1 MKNSKLHLVFYTL
14 AHAVVDAM
22 CAITVLQDRPLFS
35 PMELLYFLV
44 IYNFLAFATQ
54 PIAGLFI
61 DDTPRKKEIILV
73 SFGMLLWGFA
83 LPVAQVVRVIVVGV
97 ANCLF
102 HVAAG
107 ADVLE
112 QSNHKMWPL
121 GVFVSTGAV
130 GLAVGMAYPAN
141 VFVQTFFL
149 SLLLLVSVGVLWL
162 NPLKAPKVK
171 AEPKAIPKIFW
182 VVSAM
187 LLFCITIRS
196 FMGFARLA
204 PFKGIAF
211 LPIIMSVFVFAGKA
225 MGGLFCDKFSTK
237 WVILVSVPLSALLY
251 FLGDTHF
258 VVWGLAQF
266 LVNVSMP
273 ITLYLLY
280 KAMPHAPAFSFGLA
294 ASFLLPGMVAALIIP
309 KPIPDWVFA
318 IIFVL
323 NFVCLWVGNKVLS
336 DRRMIKHQ
344 HK

>member
-1 MKNSKLHLVFYTL
+1 MKQSKLHLLFYTL

-22 CAITVLQDRPLFS
+22 CAITVLQDRSYFS
-35 PMELLYFLV
+35 PAELLCFLV

-61 DDTPRKKEIILV
+61 DDTPHKKEIILA
-73 SFGMLLWGFA
+73 SFGMLFLGFA
-83 LPVAQVVRVIVVGV
+83 LPAFQIVRVVIVGV

-130 GLAVGMAYPAN
+130 GLAVGMAYPSDI
-141 VFVQTFFL
+141 FVQTFFL
-149 SLLLLVSVGVLWL
+149 SLLLLVSIGVCILR
-162 NPLKAPKVK
+162 PLKAPKIEVK
-171 AEPKAIPKIFW
+171 NTTVSKIFW
-182 VVSAM
+182 VVSAL

-196 FMGFARLA
+196 FMGFARMA

-211 LPIIMSVFVFAGKA
+211 LPLIMAVFVFAGKA
-225 MGGLFCDKFSTK
+225 MGGFFCDKFSTK
-237 WVILVSVPLSALLY
+237 WVIFVSVPLSALLY
-251 FLGDTHF
+251 FMGDSHF
-258 VVWGLAQF
+258 IVWGLAQF
-266 LVNVSMP
+266 FVNISMP

-294 ASFLLPGMVAALIIP
+294 ASFLLPGLVVALIIP

-323 NFVCLWVGNKVLS
+323 NFACLWVGNKVLS
-336 DRRMIKHQ
+336 EKRSLRHQ
-344 HK
+344 YK